1 MKIHAD
7 FGKVVQLDTK
17 GMPWVASPMAGVERK
32 MLDRVGGEVARATS
46 IVRYAPNSKFSAHT
60 HTGGEEFFVLDGVFQ
75 DEHGDYPAG
84 TYVRNPP
91 TTRHTPRS
99 DEGCVIFVKLWQ
111 FAFEDRDQLQKNMD
125 AELPTASDG
134 IAKAILYEDSREIV
148 TYNQINA
155 DTTIVLSEEGGIEL
169 YVLRG
174 SLINDHKSLVE
185 GSWLRLPIG
194 QSWKGRA
201 SKEGARFWM
210 KSGHLRHVST
220 PPSCEFLTN

>member
-7 FGKVVQLDTK
+7 FDKAVQLDTES
-17 GMPWVASPMAGVERK
+17 MPWVASPMAGVERK

-46 IVRYAPNSKFSAHT
+46 IVRYAPNSQFSAHT

-75 DEHGDYPAG
+75 DEHGDYPTG

-111 FAFEDRDQLQKNMD
+111 FASEDRDQFQKNMD
-125 AELPTASDG
+125 AELPAASDG
-134 IAKAILYEDSREIV
+134 IAKAVLYKDDREHV
-148 TYNQINA
+148 SYYQING
-155 DTTIVLSEEGGIEL
+155 DTALTLSAEGGIEL
-169 YVLRG
+169 YVLHG
-174 SLINDHKSLVE
+174 SLINAQKSLAK
-185 GSWLRLPIG
+185 GTWLRLPIG
-194 QSWKGRA
+194 QSWKGHA
-201 SKEGARFWM
+201 GKEGARFWM

-220 PPSCEFLTN
+220 PPSCELLSN